1 MSLLISLL
9 VFVLILSIAWWAL
22 SQLPLPQPVRS
33 IVVVIIAIIAIV
45 FLLQYL
51 PGAGHSFR
59 F

>member
-22 SQLPLPQPVRS
+22 NQLPLPQPIRS

-51 PGAGHSFR
+51 PTGGHLIR
-59 F
+59 L